1 MRPHAFP
8 ALRDDVPPP
17 PPGAGAGRLMLAV
30 GALAALAI
38 LEPRLLDGFSLDGLA
53 ALRPIVRSLAI
64 AAGLWG
70 YL

>member
-1 MRPHAFP
+1 
-8 ALRDDVPPP
+8 
-17 PPGAGAGRLMLAV
+17 MLAV